1 MKEEFNSSQKAD
13 TLNTLECN
21 IGGIKTYMNTENIRN
36 VVILG
41 HQGSGK
47 TSLVESLAFVSK
59 LIPQKGE
66 VEKKTTLSD
75 YTPDEQR
82 RGTSIQTAIVPLNYN
97 GYKINVIDIPG
108 NDDFISEA
116 IGVNGVVKGA
126 VLVIDAS
133 VGVQVG
139 TVKHY
144 KMLRRKGVPTFI
156 FVNKMDKEDVD
167 FEEVL
172 MEIRDQLGKE
182 VVSFCYPLGH
192 EKSFDGFANAVDL
205 KAHIFNGKECV
216 EAEIYPDKRDKI
228 LELHNTI
235 VEEVAKT
242 DDALLEKFF
251 NGEDFT
257 KEEIRSSLRVGVLSG
272 EITPLI
278 VGSALKNIGVQTLL
292 NMFISYL
299 PKPNDLKP
307 LEAHDE
313 NGKEKVVPTSVDAPF
328 SAYVFKTIVDPYAG
342 TVNLAK
348 VCSGVLHVGDEVYVN
363 GGTQRVSMLYQM
375 TGKKLD
381 SVNEVIA
388 GDICALTRLEKVCSG
403 DTLSSPKSITVFK
416 PNKYPTAVIF
426 KAIVLNNKNDE
437 SKLGPALAKMQ
448 LEDPALEVKRNNETK
463 QLLLGGLSESHI
475 AYALEKLKTLYK
487 VELTTEKM
495 KIVYRE
501 SIKGT
506 AEGDGRYVKQSGGS
520 GFYGVVKMRFEPAEE
535 NVFAEEVFGGSVPKN
550 YFPAVEKGFFEAL
563 NSGLLAGF
571 PVIGVKGVLIDGKYH
586 PVDSNEQAFKMAG
599 ILAFKDA
606 YLKCRPII
614 LEPIMRVKI
623 NVESR
628 FTGSILSDLNTRRA
642 RIQNIEEKEHGS
654 QEIEALVPEAEIID
668 YVTQLKSIT
677 QASGF
682 FNREFEAYEELP
694 EYLKDKVIAE
704 NKITQ

>member
-1 MKEEFNSSQKAD
+1 MK
-13 TLNTLECN
+13 
-21 IGGIKTYMNTENIRN
+21 IENIRN

-47 TSLVESLAFVSK
+47 TSLVESLAFESK

-75 YTPDEQR
+75 YTPEEQK
-82 RGTSIQTAIVPLNYN
+82 RGGSVQTAVIPLSYN
-97 GYKINVIDIPG
+97 GYKINLLDIPG

-116 IGVNGVVKGA
+116 IGVTGVVKGA
-126 VLVIDAS
+126 VLVVDAS

-139 TVKHY
+139 TIKHY
-144 KMLRRKGVPTFI
+144 NMLKKKGVPTFI

-167 FEEVL
+167 FEAVL
-172 MEIRDQLGKE
+172 ADIREKLGKE

-192 EKSFDGFANAVDL
+192 EKAFDGFANAVDL
-205 KAHIFNGKECV
+205 KAHIYNGKECV
-216 EAEIYPDKRDKI
+216 EAEIYPDKRDKV

-242 DDALLEKFF
+242 NDELLEKFF
-251 NGEDFT
+251 NGEEFSLQ
-257 KEEIRSSLRVGVLSG
+257 EIRESLRVGVLNG

-278 VGSALKNIGVQTLL
+278 VGSAIKNIGIQTLL

-313 NGKEKVVPTSVDAPF
+313 AGKEKVVPTSLEEPF

-342 TVNLAK
+342 TVNLIK
-348 VCSGVLHVGDEVYVN
+348 VCSGVLHVGDEVFVE

-381 SVNEVIA
+381 SISELGA
-388 GDICALTRLEKVCSG
+388 GDIGAITRLEKVKSG
-403 DTLSSPKSITVFK
+403 DSLSSPKSITIFK
-416 PNKYPTAVIF
+416 PVKYPTAVIF
-426 KAIVLNNKNDE
+426 KAIVLANKNDE

-463 QLLLGGLSESHI
+463 QLLLGGLSDSHI
-475 AYALEKLKTLYK
+475 NYALEKLKGSYK
-487 VELTTEKM
+487 IDLTTEKM
-495 KIVYRE
+495 KIIYRE

-520 GFYGVVKMRFEPAEE
+520 GFYGVVKMRFEPSEE
-535 NVFAEEVFGGSVPKN
+535 NVFAEEVFGGAVPKN

-614 LEPIMRVKI
+614 LEPIMRIKVNAETKY
-623 NVESR
+623 
-628 FTGSILSDLNTRRA
+628 TGNILSDLNTRRA
-642 RIQNIEEKEHGS
+642 RIQNIEEKEHGY

-668 YVTQLKSIT
+668 YVTQLKSLT

-682 FNREFEAYEELP
+682 FNREFVDYEELP

-704 NKITQ
+704 NKIAQ

>member
-1 MKEEFNSSQKAD
+1 MK
-13 TLNTLECN
+13 
-21 IGGIKTYMNTENIRN
+21 TENIRN

-47 TSLVESLAFVSK
+47 TSLVESLAFTTK

-66 VEKKTTLSD
+66 VEKKNTLSD

-82 RGTSIQTAIVPLNYN
+82 RGGSIQTAVIPLNYKD
-97 GYKINVIDIPG
+97 YKINLLDIPG

-116 IGVNGVVKGA
+116 IGVVGVVKGA
-126 VLVIDAS
+126 VLVVDAS

-144 KMLRRKGVPTFI
+144 KLLKRKGVPTFI
-156 FVNKMDKEDVD
+156 YLNKMDKEEAD
-167 FEEVL
+167 FDAVL
-172 MEIRDQLGKE
+172 EDIREKLGKE

-192 EKSFDGFANAVDL
+192 EKAFDGFADAVDL
-205 KAHIFNGKECV
+205 KAHIFDGKQMV
-216 EAEIYPDKRDKI
+216 DAEIYPDKRNKV

-235 VEEVAKT
+235 AEEVAKT

-251 NGEDFT
+251 NGEEFT
-257 KEEIRSSLRVGVLSG
+257 QEEIRNSLRVGVLSG
-272 EITPLI
+272 DITPLI
-278 VGSALKNIGVQTLL
+278 VGSALKNIGSQTLL
-292 NMFISYL
+292 DMFISYL
-299 PKPNDLKP
+299 PNPNDLKP

-313 NGKEKVVPTSVDAPF
+313 NGAEKVVPTSVDQPL
-328 SAYVFKTIVDPYAG
+328 SAYIFKTVVDPYAG
-342 TVNLAK
+342 AVSIVK
-348 VCSGVLHVGDEVYVN
+348 VCSGVLHVGDDVYVN
-363 GGTQRVSMLYQM
+363 GATQRVSMLYSM

-388 GDICALTRLEKVCSG
+388 GDICAITRLEKVKSG
-403 DTLSSPKSITVFK
+403 DSLSSPKSITVFK
-416 PNKYPTAVIF
+416 PVKYPTAVIF
-426 KAIVLNNKNDE
+426 KAIILENKNDE

-448 LEDPALEVKRNNETK
+448 LEDPSLEVKRNNETK
-463 QLLLGGLSESHI
+463 QLLLGGLSDSHI
-475 AYALEKLKTLYK
+475 NYAIEKLKTLYK
-487 VELTTEKM
+487 IGLTTEKM
-495 KIVYRE
+495 KVIYRE
-501 SIKGT
+501 SIKGP

-520 GFYGVVKMRFEPAEE
+520 GFYGVVKMRFEPNDE
-535 NVFAEEVFGGSVPKN
+535 NVFAEEIFGGAVPKN

-571 PVIGVKGVLIDGKYH
+571 PVIGVKGVLVDGKYH

-614 LEPIMRVKI
+614 LEPIMRVRI
-623 NVESR
+623 NVESKY
-628 FTGSILSDLNTRRA
+628 TGNIMSDLNTRRA

-682 FNREFEAYEELP
+682 FNREFVAYEELP

-704 NKITQ
+704 NKIQNNN

>member
-1 MKEEFNSSQKAD
+1 
-13 TLNTLECN
+13 
-21 IGGIKTYMNTENIRN
+21 MNTENIRN

-47 TSLVESLAFVSK
+47 TSLVESLAYTAK

-66 VEKKTTLSD
+66 VEKKNTLSD

-82 RGTSIQTAIVPLNYN
+82 RGGSIQTSVIPLEYN
-97 GYKINVIDIPG
+97 GYKINLLDIPG
-108 NDDFISEA
+108 NDDFISEV
-116 IGVNGVVKGA
+116 IGVAGVVKGA

-139 TVKHY
+139 TLKHY
-144 KMLRRKGVPTFI
+144 KQLKRKGVPTFI
-156 FVNKMDKEDVD
+156 FVNKMDKEDID
-167 FEEVL
+167 FESVL
-172 MEIRDQLGKE
+172 EDIREQLGKE
-182 VVSFCYPLGH
+182 VISFCYPLGH
-192 EKSFDGFANAVDL
+192 EKGFDGFANAVDL
-205 KAHIFNGKECV
+205 KAHIYNGKECV
-216 EAEIYPDKRDKI
+216 EAEIYPDKRNKI

-251 NGEDFT
+251 NGEEFNL
-257 KEEIRSSLRVGVLSG
+257 EEIRNSLRIGVLAG
-272 EITPLI
+272 DLTPLI
-278 VGSALKNIGVQTLL
+278 VGSATKNIGVQTLL

-299 PKPNDLKP
+299 PNPNDLKP

-313 NGKEKVVPTSVDAPF
+313 NGNEKVVPTDVNQPF

-342 TVNLAK
+342 TINLLK

-363 GGTQRVSMLYQM
+363 GGTQRISMLYTM

-381 SVNEVIA
+381 NVNELIA
-388 GDICALTRLEKVCSG
+388 GDIGAITRVEKVKSG
-403 DTLSSPKSITVFK
+403 DSLSSPKSITIFK
-416 PNKYPTAVIF
+416 PVKFPTAVIF
-426 KAIVLNNKNDE
+426 KAIILENKNDE

-475 AYALEKLKTLYK
+475 NFALEKLKTLYK
-487 VELTTEKM
+487 INLTTEKM
-495 KIVYRE
+495 KVVYRE

-535 NVFAEEVFGGSVPKN
+535 NEFAEEVFGGAVPKN

-606 YLKCRPII
+606 YMKCRPII
-614 LEPIMRVKI
+614 LEPIMRVKV

-628 FTGSILSDLNTRRA
+628 YTGSILSDLNTRRA
-642 RIQNIEEKEHGS
+642 RIQNIEEKEHGY

-677 QASGF
+677 QASGY
-682 FNREFEAYEELP
+682 FNREFVDYEELP
-694 EYLKDKVIAE
+694 NYLVDKVIAE
-704 NKITQ
+704 NKIKE